1 MPTINSY
8 EPRQAWKG
16 ATVIIFLCV
25 GPYSRHHFNFNKK
38 SSMSQHYEVLARKYR
53 PHNFKEL
60 VGQTHTVRTLVNAL
74 DNNNLHH
81 GFLFTGT
88 RGVGK
93 TTIARI
99 FAKSVNCESGVSSN
113 PCGKC
118 ETCLEIDKGQ
128 SVDLIEL
135 DAASHTGV
143 DNMREILENAQY
155 TPTKNLYKI
164 YLIDEVH
171 MLSKS
176 SFNALLKTL
185 EEPPKHIKFL
195 LATTDP
201 KKLPITILSRCLQ
214 FNLNKLSHDEI
225 FNHLKYVMGEE
236 SLEFEDSALSKIA
249 DFGNGSMRDAL
260 SLLDQ
265 SISYGNGSVKEN
277 ELKAMLGLVSQ
288 NEIEQLAT
296 LLINR
301 NAEEVLSFT
310 RELAHKGENLT
321 NTLKDLTSLFHK
333 IATIQM
339 TNDTKQVSS
348 EINDLSKII
357 SAQDLQLY
365 YQIAINGQKDMHH
378 SPSEQIG
385 LEMTLL
391 RMIAF
396 HPNHQ
401 VIEKKNLKLSENF
414 NVNNK
419 LTLKET
425 AQNTSSIKA
434 KVESIKKIENQLKVQ
449 TQNDWEKIIKELS
462 FDGAAKMLVKNTIF
476 SSFNNQSLSLTLSDD
491 FVNLLTPNTQSS
503 IENTLNKIYPG
514 ITLYIE
520 PGQTNGSS
528 LSQKESVKKEQ
539 KRKQTESQFLNDN
552 GLKELQ
558 EVFNSKVDIKSI
570 KESDNV

>member
-1 MPTINSY
+1 
-8 EPRQAWKG
+8 
-16 ATVIIFLCV
+16 
-25 GPYSRHHFNFNKK
+25 
-38 SSMSQHYEVLARKYR
+38 MSEHYEVLARKYR

-60 VGQTHTVRTLVNAL
+60 VGQSHTVRTLVNAL

-99 FAKSVNCESGVSSN
+99 FAKSVNCEIGVSSK

-118 ETCLEIDKGQ
+118 ETCVEIDKGQ

-225 FNHLKYVMGEE
+225 FNHLKFIMDAEN
-236 SLEFEDSALSKIA
+236 LKFEDEALSKIA

-265 SISYGNGSVKEN
+265 SISYGNGSVKEVD
-277 ELKAMLGLVSQ
+277 LKAMLGLVSH
-288 NEIEQLAT
+288 NEIVQLAT
-296 LLINR
+296 MVINR
-301 NAEEVLSFT
+301 NAQEVLLFIK
-310 RELAHKGENLT
+310 ELAHKGENLT
-321 NTLKDLTSLFHK
+321 NTLNDLTSLFHK
-333 IATIQM
+333 IATTQVI
-339 TNDTKQVSS
+339 DDVKQVSS
-348 EINDLSKII
+348 EIIELASTI

-365 YQIAINGQKDMHH
+365 YQIAINGQKDMRH

-396 HPNHQ
+396 HPDTQ
-401 VIEKKNLKLSENF
+401 AEKK
-414 NVNNK
+414 
-419 LTLKET
+419 TLK
-425 AQNTSSIKA
+425 SSQSSNSINKEPPKEKIQGNSLTKDKLPIK
-434 KVESIKKIENQLKVQ
+434 VMGESIQAIESLLNVKSQG
-449 TQNDWEKIIKELS
+449 DWEKIITELG
-462 FDGAAKMLVKNTIF
+462 FTGAAKMLVKNTVF
-476 SSFNNQSLSLTLSDD
+476 DSLKDHALSLTLNDD
-491 FVNLLTPNTQSS
+491 FVNLLTQNTQSS
-503 IENTLNKIYPG
+503 IEKILNEAYPQ
-514 ITLYIE
+514 ITLVIN
-520 PGQTNGSS
+520 PGSTNGSS
-528 LSQKESVKKEQ
+528 LSQKESIKSEE
-539 KRKQTESQFLNDN
+539 KRKQTESEFLNDD

-558 EVFNSKVDIKSI
+558 EVFNSQVDVKSIKSI

>member
-1 MPTINSY
+1 
-8 EPRQAWKG
+8 
-16 ATVIIFLCV
+16 
-25 GPYSRHHFNFNKK
+25 
-38 SSMSQHYEVLARKYR
+38 MSEHYEVLARKYR

-60 VGQTHTVRTLVNAL
+60 VGQSHTVRTLVNAL

-99 FAKSVNCESGVSSN
+99 FAKSVNCENGVSSN

-118 ETCLEIDKGQ
+118 ETCIEIDKGQ

-225 FNHLKYVMGEE
+225 FNHLKFIMDAEN
-236 SLEFEDSALSKIA
+236 LKFEDEALSKIA

-265 SISYGNGSVKEN
+265 SISYGNGSVKEDD
-277 ELKAMLGLVSQ
+277 LKAMLGLVSH
-288 NEIEQLAT
+288 NEIVQLAT
-296 LLINR
+296 LIINR
-301 NAEEVLSFT
+301 NAQEVLLFIK
-310 RELAHKGENLT
+310 ELAYKGENLT
-321 NTLKDLTSLFHK
+321 NTLNDLTSLFHK
-333 IATIQM
+333 IATTQM
-339 TNDTKQVSS
+339 IDDVKQVSP
-348 EINDLSKII
+348 EINELAKII

-365 YQIAINGQKDMHH
+365 YQIAINGQKDMRH

-396 HPNHQ
+396 HPDSQ
-401 VIEKKNLKLSENF
+401 AEKK
-414 NVNNK
+414 
-419 LTLKET
+419 TLKSS
-425 AQNTSSIKA
+425 QSSNTTNKEPPKEKTQGNSLTKDKLPIK
-434 KVESIKKIENQLKVQ
+434 VGEESIQAIENQLNVKS
-449 TQNDWEKIIKELS
+449 QNDWEKIITELG
-462 FDGAAKMLVKNTIF
+462 FAGAAKMLVKNTVFDSLKDQI
-476 SSFNNQSLSLTLSDD
+476 LSLTLSDD
-491 FVNLLTPNTQSS
+491 FINLLTQNTQSS
-503 IENTLNKIYPG
+503 IEKTLNEDYPG
-514 ITLYIE
+514 ITLVIN
-520 PGQTNGSS
+520 PGSTNGSS
-528 LSQKESVKKEQ
+528 LSQKESVKSEE
-539 KRKQTESQFLNDN
+539 KRKQTENQFLNDD

-558 EVFNSKVDIKSI
+558 EVFNSQVDVKSIKSI

>member
-1 MPTINSY
+1 
-8 EPRQAWKG
+8 
-16 ATVIIFLCV
+16 
-25 GPYSRHHFNFNKK
+25 
-38 SSMSQHYEVLARKYR
+38 MSEHYEVLARKYR

-99 FAKSVNCESGVSSN
+99 FAKSVNCENGVSSN

-225 FNHLKYVMGEE
+225 FNHLKFIMDAEN
-236 SLEFEDSALSKIA
+236 LKFEDEALSKIA

-265 SISYGNGSVKEN
+265 SISYGNGSVKEDD
-277 ELKAMLGLVSQ
+277 LKAMLGLVSH
-288 NEIEQLAT
+288 NEIVQLAT
-296 LLINR
+296 LVINR
-301 NAEEVLSFT
+301 NAQEVLLFIK
-310 RELAHKGENLT
+310 ELAYKGENLT
-321 NTLKDLTSLFHK
+321 NTLNDLTSLFHK
-333 IATIQM
+333 IATTQM
-339 TNDTKQVSS
+339 IDDVKQVSP
-348 EINDLSKII
+348 EINELAKII

-365 YQIAINGQKDMHH
+365 YQIAINGQKDMRH

-396 HPNHQ
+396 HPDSQ
-401 VIEKKNLKLSENF
+401 AEKK
-414 NVNNK
+414 
-419 LTLKET
+419 TLKSS
-425 AQNTSSIKA
+425 QSSNTTNKEPPKEKTQGNSLTKDKLPIK
-434 KVESIKKIENQLKVQ
+434 VGEESIQAIENQLNVKS
-449 TQNDWEKIIKELS
+449 QNDWEKIITELG
-462 FDGAAKMLVKNTIF
+462 FAGAAKMLVKNTVFDSLKDQI
-476 SSFNNQSLSLTLSDD
+476 LSLTLSDD
-491 FVNLLTPNTQSS
+491 FINLLTQNTQSS
-503 IENTLNKIYPG
+503 IEKTLNEDYPG
-514 ITLYIE
+514 ITLVIN
-520 PGQTNGSS
+520 PGSTNGSS
-528 LSQKESVKKEQ
+528 LSQKESVKSEE
-539 KRKQTESQFLNDN
+539 KRKQTENQFLNDD

-558 EVFNSKVDIKSI
+558 EVFNSQVDVKSIKSI

>member
-1 MPTINSY
+1 
-8 EPRQAWKG
+8 
-16 ATVIIFLCV
+16 
-25 GPYSRHHFNFNKK
+25 
-38 SSMSQHYEVLARKYR
+38 MSEHYEVLARKYR

-60 VGQTHTVRTLVNAL
+60 VGQIHTVRTLVNAL

-99 FAKSVNCESGVSSN
+99 FAKSVNCENGVSSK

-118 ETCLEIDKGQ
+118 ETCIEIDKGQ

-225 FNHLKYVMGEE
+225 FNHLKFIMDAEN
-236 SLEFEDSALSKIA
+236 LKFEDEALSKIA

-265 SISYGNGSVKEN
+265 SISYGNGSVKEDD
-277 ELKAMLGLVSQ
+277 LKAMLGLVSH
-288 NEIEQLAT
+288 NEIVQLAT
-296 LLINR
+296 LVINR
-301 NAEEVLSFT
+301 NAQEVLLFIK
-310 RELAHKGENLT
+310 ELAYKGENLT
-321 NTLKDLTSLFHK
+321 NTLNDLTSLFHK
-333 IATIQM
+333 IATTQM
-339 TNDTKQVSS
+339 IDDVKQVSP
-348 EINDLSKII
+348 EINELAKII

-365 YQIAINGQKDMHH
+365 YQIAINGQKDMRH
-378 SPSEQIG
+378 SPSDQIG

-396 HPNHQ
+396 HPDSQ
-401 VIEKKNLKLSENF
+401 AEKK
-414 NVNNK
+414 
-419 LTLKET
+419 TLKSS
-425 AQNTSSIKA
+425 QSSNTTNKEPPKEKTQGNSLTKDKLPIK
-434 KVESIKKIENQLKVQ
+434 VGEESIQAIENQLNVKS
-449 TQNDWEKIIKELS
+449 QNDWEKIITELG
-462 FDGAAKMLVKNTIF
+462 FAGAAKMLVKNTVF
-476 SSFNNQSLSLTLSDD
+476 DSLKDQILTLTLSDD
-491 FVNLLTPNTQSS
+491 FINLLTQNTQNS
-503 IENTLNKIYPG
+503 IEKTLNEDYPG
-514 ITLYIE
+514 ITLVIN
-520 PGQTNGSS
+520 PGSTNGSS
-528 LSQKESVKKEQ
+528 LSQKESVKSEE
-539 KRKQTESQFLNDN
+539 KRKQTENQFLNDD

-558 EVFNSKVDIKSI
+558 EVFNSQVDVKSIKSI

>member
-1 MPTINSY
+1 
-8 EPRQAWKG
+8 
-16 ATVIIFLCV
+16 
-25 GPYSRHHFNFNKK
+25 
-38 SSMSQHYEVLARKYR
+38 MSEHYEVLARKYR

-99 FAKSVNCESGVSSN
+99 FAKSVNCENGVSSK

-118 ETCLEIDKGQ
+118 ETCIEIDKGQ
-128 SVDLIEL
+128 SIDLIEL

-225 FNHLKYVMGEE
+225 FNHLKFIMDAEN
-236 SLEFEDSALSKIA
+236 LKFEDEALSKIA

-265 SISYGNGSVKEN
+265 SISYGNGAVKEDD
-277 ELKAMLGLVSQ
+277 LKAMLGLVSH
-288 NEIEQLAT
+288 NEIVQLAT
-296 LLINR
+296 LVINR
-301 NAEEVLSFT
+301 NAQEVLLFIK
-310 RELAHKGENLT
+310 ELAYKGENLT
-321 NTLKDLTSLFHK
+321 NTLNDLTSLFHK
-333 IATIQM
+333 IATTQM
-339 TNDTKQVSS
+339 IDDVKQVSP
-348 EINDLSKII
+348 EINELAKII

-365 YQIAINGQKDMHH
+365 YQIAINGQKDMRH

-396 HPNHQ
+396 HPDSQ
-401 VIEKKNLKLSENF
+401 AEKK
-414 NVNNK
+414 
-419 LTLKET
+419 TLKSS
-425 AQNTSSIKA
+425 QSSNTTNKEPPKEKIQGNSLTKDKLPIK
-434 KVESIKKIENQLKVQ
+434 VGEESIQAIENQLNVKS
-449 TQNDWEKIIKELS
+449 QNDWEKIITELG
-462 FDGAAKMLVKNTIF
+462 FAGAAKMLVKNTVF
-476 SSFNNQSLSLTLSDD
+476 DSLKDQTLTLTLSDD
-491 FVNLLTPNTQSS
+491 FINLLTQNTQSS
-503 IENTLNKIYPG
+503 IEKTLNEDYPG
-514 ITLYIE
+514 ITLVIN
-520 PGQTNGSS
+520 PGSTNGSS
-528 LSQKESVKKEQ
+528 LSQKESVKSEE
-539 KRKQTESQFLNDN
+539 KRKQTENQFLNDD

-558 EVFNSKVDIKSI
+558 EVFNSQVDVKSIKSI

>member
-1 MPTINSY
+1 
-8 EPRQAWKG
+8 
-16 ATVIIFLCV
+16 
-25 GPYSRHHFNFNKK
+25 
-38 SSMSQHYEVLARKYR
+38 MSEHYEVLARKYR

-99 FAKSVNCESGVSSN
+99 FAKSVNCENGVSSK

-118 ETCLEIDKGQ
+118 ETCIEIDKGQ

-225 FNHLKYVMGEE
+225 FNHLKFIMDAEN
-236 SLEFEDSALSKIA
+236 LKFEDEALSKIA

-265 SISYGNGSVKEN
+265 SISYGNGNVKESD
-277 ELKAMLGLVSQ
+277 LKAMLGLVSH
-288 NEIEQLAT
+288 NEIVQLAS
-296 LLINR
+296 LVINKD
-301 NAEEVLSFT
+301 AGQVLSFIK
-310 RELAHKGENLT
+310 ELAHKGENLT

-333 IATIQM
+333 IATTQAL
-339 TNDTKQVSS
+339 NDTKQVSS
-348 EINDLSKII
+348 EINELASII

-396 HPNHQ
+396 HPDHQ
-401 VIEKKNLKLSENF
+401 VEKK
-414 NVNNK
+414 
-419 LTLKET
+419 TLKSAQSNNT
-425 AQNTSSIKA
+425 ANKESPIEIIQDKASIKDKSSIKMDL
-434 KVESIKKIENQLKVQ
+434 ESTLKIENQLNVNSQ
-449 TQNDWEKIIKELS
+449 DDWEKIITELG
-462 FDGAAKMLVKNTIF
+462 FVGASKMLVKNTIF
-476 SSFNNQSLSLTLSDD
+476 DTLKDQNLSLTLSND
-491 FVNLLTPNTQSS
+491 FVNLLTQNTQSS
-503 IENTLNKIYPG
+503 IEKTLNKTYPD
-514 ITLYIE
+514 ITLMIE

-528 LSQKESVKKEQ
+528 LSQKESVKSEE
-539 KRKQTESQFLNDN
+539 KRKQTESQFLSDD

-558 EVFNSKVDIKSI
+558 EVFKSQVDLKSIKSI

>member
-1 MPTINSY
+1 
-8 EPRQAWKG
+8 
-16 ATVIIFLCV
+16 
-25 GPYSRHHFNFNKK
+25 
-38 SSMSQHYEVLARKYR
+38 MSEHYEVLARKYR

-60 VGQTHTVRTLVNAL
+60 VGQIHTVRTLVNAL

-99 FAKSVNCESGVSSN
+99 FAKSVNCENGVSSK

-118 ETCLEIDKGQ
+118 ETCIEIDKGQ

-225 FNHLKYVMGEE
+225 FNHLKFIMDAEN
-236 SLEFEDSALSKIA
+236 LKFEDEALSKIA

-265 SISYGNGSVKEN
+265 SISYGNGSVKEDD
-277 ELKAMLGLVSQ
+277 LKAMLGLVSH
-288 NEIEQLAT
+288 NEIVQLAT
-296 LLINR
+296 LVINR
-301 NAEEVLSFT
+301 NAQKVLLFIK
-310 RELAHKGENLT
+310 ELAYKGENLT
-321 NTLKDLTSLFHK
+321 NTLNDLTSLFHK
-333 IATIQM
+333 IATTQM
-339 TNDTKQVSS
+339 IDDIKQVSP
-348 EINDLSKII
+348 EINELAKII

-365 YQIAINGQKDMHH
+365 YQIAINGQKDMRH

-396 HPNHQ
+396 HPDSQ
-401 VIEKKNLKLSENF
+401 AEKK
-414 NVNNK
+414 
-419 LTLKET
+419 TLKSS
-425 AQNTSSIKA
+425 QSSNTTNKEPPKEKIQDNSLTKDKLPIK
-434 KVESIKKIENQLKVQ
+434 VGEESIQAIENQLNVKS
-449 TQNDWEKIIKELS
+449 QNDWEKIITELG
-462 FDGAAKMLVKNTIF
+462 FAGAAKMLVKNTVFDSLKDQI
-476 SSFNNQSLSLTLSDD
+476 LSLTLSDD
-491 FVNLLTPNTQSS
+491 FINLLTQNTQSS
-503 IENTLNKIYPG
+503 IEKTLNEDYPG
-514 ITLYIE
+514 ITLVIN
-520 PGQTNGSS
+520 PGSTNGSS
-528 LSQKESVKKEQ
+528 LSQKESVKSEE
-539 KRKQTESQFLNDN
+539 KRKQTENQFLNDD

-558 EVFNSKVDIKSI
+558 EVFNSQVDVKSIKSI

>member
-1 MPTINSY
+1 
-8 EPRQAWKG
+8 
-16 ATVIIFLCV
+16 
-25 GPYSRHHFNFNKK
+25 
-38 SSMSQHYEVLARKYR
+38 MSEYYEVLARKYR

-99 FAKSVNCESGVSSN
+99 FAKSVNCENGVSSK

-118 ETCLEIDKGQ
+118 ETCIEIDKGQ

-225 FNHLKYVMGEE
+225 FNHLKFIMDAEN
-236 SLEFEDSALSKIA
+236 LKFEDEALSKIA

-265 SISYGNGSVKEN
+265 SISYGNGAVKEDD
-277 ELKAMLGLVSQ
+277 LKAMLGLVSH
-288 NEIEQLAT
+288 NEIVQLAT
-296 LLINR
+296 LVINR
-301 NAEEVLSFT
+301 NAQEVLLFIK
-310 RELAHKGENLT
+310 ELTYKGENLT
-321 NTLKDLTSLFHK
+321 NTLNDLISLFHK
-333 IATIQM
+333 IATTQM
-339 TNDTKQVSS
+339 IDDVKQVSP
-348 EINDLSKII
+348 EINELAKII

-365 YQIAINGQKDMHH
+365 YQIAINGQKDMRH

-396 HPNHQ
+396 HPDSQ
-401 VIEKKNLKLSENF
+401 AEKK
-414 NVNNK
+414 
-419 LTLKET
+419 TLKSS
-425 AQNTSSIKA
+425 QSSNTTNKEPPKEKTQGNSLTKDKLPIK
-434 KVESIKKIENQLKVQ
+434 VGEESIQAIENQLNVKS
-449 TQNDWEKIIKELS
+449 QNDWEKIITELG
-462 FDGAAKMLVKNTIF
+462 FAGAAKMLVKNTVF
-476 SSFNNQSLSLTLSDD
+476 DSLKDQILTLTLSDD
-491 FVNLLTPNTQSS
+491 FINLLTQNTQSS
-503 IENTLNKIYPG
+503 IEKKLNEDYPG
-514 ITLYIE
+514 ITLVIN
-520 PGQTNGSS
+520 PGSTNGSS
-528 LSQKESVKKEQ
+528 LSQKESVKSEE
-539 KRKQTESQFLNDN
+539 KRKQTENQFLNDD

-558 EVFNSKVDIKSI
+558 EVFNSQVDVKSIKSI

>member
-1 MPTINSY
+1 
-8 EPRQAWKG
+8 
-16 ATVIIFLCV
+16 
-25 GPYSRHHFNFNKK
+25 
-38 SSMSQHYEVLARKYR
+38 MSEHYEVLARKYR

-60 VGQTHTVRTLVNAL
+60 VGQTHTIRTLVNAL
-74 DNNNLHH
+74 DNDNLHH

-99 FAKSVNCESGVSSN
+99 FAKSVNCEEGVSSN

-118 ETCLEIDKGQ
+118 ATCIEIDKGQ

-143 DNMREILENAQY
+143 DHMREILDNAQY

-185 EEPPKHIKFL
+185 EEPPSHIKFL

-225 FNHLKYVMGEE
+225 LNHLKFVMNEE
-236 SLEFEDSALSKIA
+236 NLKFDDNALSKIA
-249 DFGNGSMRDAL
+249 EFGNGSMRDAL

-265 SISYGNGSVKEN
+265 SISFGNGSVLEKDLKE
-277 ELKAMLGLVSQ
+277 MLGLV
-288 NEIEQLAT
+288 NHDEINHLASLICDRDAEKI
-296 LLINR
+296 LLFVK
-301 NAEEVLSFT
+301 EM
-310 RELAHKGENLT
+310 AHKGENLS
-321 NTLKDLTSLFHK
+321 NALKDLTSLFHK
-333 IATIQM
+333 ISIAQI
-339 TNDTKQVSS
+339 
-348 EINDLSKII
+348 INDEKQFSPELMDLANQFT
-357 SAQDLQLY
+357 AQDLQLY
-365 YQIAINGQKDMHH
+365 YQIAINGQKDMNL

-385 LEMTLL
+385 LEMTLI

-396 HPNHQ
+396 HPDYQ
-401 VIEKKNLKLSENF
+401 EVEKKNLKPSPTKNS
-414 NVNNK
+414 K
-419 LTLKET
+419 GKDTSIPKESQDSLPT
-425 AQNTSSIKA
+425 KKVPKADTHQLNIKSQ
-434 KVESIKKIENQLKVQ
+434 KE
-449 TQNDWEKIIKELS
+449 WEDIIKT
-462 FDGAAKMLVKNTIF
+462 FDFNGAAKMLVKNTVF
-476 SSFNNQSLSLTLSDD
+476 KSLEDQTLVLTLSSD
-491 FVNLLTPNTQSS
+491 FLNLLTPKTEDS
-503 IENTLNKIYPG
+503 IRNGLHKEYPAVDL
-514 ITLYIE
+514 IFE
-520 PGQTNGSS
+520 PGETNGHS
-528 LSQKESVKKEQ
+528 LSQKESDEREQ
-539 KRKQTESQFLNDN
+539 KRKETESQFLSDD

-558 EVFNSKVDIKSI
+558 EVFNSKVDLKSIKSI

>member
-1 MPTINSY
+1 
-8 EPRQAWKG
+8 
-16 ATVIIFLCV
+16 
-25 GPYSRHHFNFNKK
+25 
-38 SSMSQHYEVLARKYR
+38 MSEHYEVLARKYR

-60 VGQTHTVRTLVNAL
+60 VGQSHTVRTLVNAL

-99 FAKSVNCESGVSSN
+99 FAKSVNCENGVSSN

-118 ETCLEIDKGQ
+118 ETCIEIDKGQ

-225 FNHLKYVMGEE
+225 FNHLKFIMNEE
-236 SLEFEDSALSKIA
+236 SLEFEEDALSKIA

-265 SISYGNGSVKEN
+265 SISYGNGSVKVSD
-277 ELKAMLGLVSQ
+277 LKAMLGLVSH
-288 NEIEQLAT
+288 NEIVHLAS
-296 LLINR
+296 LLVR
-301 NAEEVLSFT
+301 RDAEEILSLV
-310 RELAHKGENLT
+310 RELSHKGENLT
-321 NTLKDLTSLFHK
+321 NALKDLTSLFHK
-333 IATIQM
+333 IATTQM
-339 TNDTKQVSS
+339 VNDTKQISP
-348 EINDLSKII
+348 EINDLASAI
-357 SAQDLQLY
+357 SSQDL
-365 YQIAINGQKDMHH
+365 
-378 SPSEQIG
+378 
-385 LEMTLL
+385 
-391 RMIAF
+391 
-396 HPNHQ
+396 
-401 VIEKKNLKLSENF
+401 
-414 NVNNK
+414 
-419 LTLKET
+419 
-425 AQNTSSIKA
+425 
-434 KVESIKKIENQLKVQ
+434 
-449 TQNDWEKIIKELS
+449 
-462 FDGAAKMLVKNTIF
+462 
-476 SSFNNQSLSLTLSDD
+476 
-491 FVNLLTPNTQSS
+491 
-503 IENTLNKIYPG
+503 
-514 ITLYIE
+514 
-520 PGQTNGSS
+520 
-528 LSQKESVKKEQ
+528 
-539 KRKQTESQFLNDN
+539 
-552 GLKELQ
+552 
-558 EVFNSKVDIKSI
+558 
-570 KESDNV
+570 

>member
-1 MPTINSY
+1 
-8 EPRQAWKG
+8 
-16 ATVIIFLCV
+16 
-25 GPYSRHHFNFNKK
+25 
-38 SSMSQHYEVLARKYR
+38 MSEHYEVLARKYR

-99 FAKSVNCESGVSSN
+99 FAKSVNCENGVSSK

-118 ETCLEIDKGQ
+118 ETCIEIDKGQ

-225 FNHLKYVMGEE
+225 FNHLKFIMDAEN
-236 SLEFEDSALSKIA
+236 LKFEDEALSKIA

-265 SISYGNGSVKEN
+265 SISYGNGTVKEDD
-277 ELKAMLGLVSQ
+277 LKAMLGLVSH
-288 NEIEQLAT
+288 NEIVQLASMV
-296 LLINR
+296 INR
-301 NAEEVLSFT
+301 DAQQVLLFIK
-310 RELAHKGENLT
+310 ELAHKGENLT
-321 NTLKDLTSLFHK
+321 NTLNDLTSLFHK
-333 IATIQM
+333 IATTQM
-339 TNDTKQVSS
+339 IDDVKQVSP
-348 EINDLSKII
+348 EINELAKII

-365 YQIAINGQKDMHH
+365 YQIAINGQKDMRH

-396 HPNHQ
+396 HPDSQ
-401 VIEKKNLKLSENF
+401 AEKK
-414 NVNNK
+414 
-419 LTLKET
+419 TLKSS
-425 AQNTSSIKA
+425 QSSNTINKEPPKEKIQGNSLTKDKLPIK
-434 KVESIKKIENQLKVQ
+434 VGEESIQAIENQLNVKS
-449 TQNDWEKIIKELS
+449 QNDWEKIITELG
-462 FDGAAKMLVKNTIF
+462 FAGAAKMLVKNTVFDSLKDQI
-476 SSFNNQSLSLTLSDD
+476 LSLTLSDD
-491 FVNLLTPNTQSS
+491 FINLLTQNTQSS
-503 IENTLNKIYPG
+503 IEKTLNEDYPG
-514 ITLYIE
+514 ITLVIN
-520 PGQTNGSS
+520 PGSTNGSS
-528 LSQKESVKKEQ
+528 LSQKESVKSEE
-539 KRKQTESQFLNDN
+539 KRKQTENQFLNDD

-558 EVFNSKVDIKSI
+558 EVFNSQVDVKSIKSI

>member
-1 MPTINSY
+1 
-8 EPRQAWKG
+8 
-16 ATVIIFLCV
+16 
-25 GPYSRHHFNFNKK
+25 
-38 SSMSQHYEVLARKYR
+38 MSEHYEVLARKYR

-60 VGQTHTVRTLVNAL
+60 VGQTHTIRTLVNAL

-99 FAKSVNCESGVSSN
+99 FAKSVNCEEGVSSN

-118 ETCLEIDKGQ
+118 PTCIEIDKGQ

-143 DNMREILENAQY
+143 DHMREILDNAQY

-185 EEPPKHIKFL
+185 EEPPPHIKFL

-225 FNHLKYVMGEE
+225 LNHLKFIMNEE
-236 SLEFEDSALSKIA
+236 KLKFDDNALSKIA
-249 DFGNGSMRDAL
+249 ELGNGSMRDAL

-265 SISYGNGSVKEN
+265 SISFGNGSVIEKDLKE
-277 ELKAMLGLVSQ
+277 MLGLV
-288 NEIEQLAT
+288 NHDEITNLVSLVCE
-296 LLINR
+296 R
-301 NAEEVLSFT
+301 NAEKILLFIK
-310 RELAHKGENLT
+310 ELAHKGENLS
-321 NTLKDLTSLFHK
+321 NVLKDLTSLFHK
-333 IATIQM
+333 ISTAQI
-339 TNDTKQVSS
+339 
-348 EINDLSKII
+348 INDQKQTSPEILDLANRFT
-357 SAQDLQLY
+357 AQDLQLY
-365 YQIAINGQKDMHH
+365 YQIAINGQRDINL

-391 RMIAF
+391 RMITF
-396 HPNHQ
+396 HPNFKEG
-401 VIEKKNLKLSENF
+401 EKKTLNPSPTK
-414 NVNNK
+414 
-419 LTLKET
+419 TLKKNPST
-425 AQNTSSIKA
+425 GSPVDTSTPS
-434 KVESIKKIENQLKVQ
+434 
-449 TQNDWEKIIKELS
+449 KELNDIS
-462 FDGAAKMLVKNTIF
+462 NKKVKHLDIKTQEEWEEIITNLDFNGAAKMLVKNTVF
-476 SSFNNQSLSLTLSDD
+476 KSLIKQNLTLTLSEE
-491 FVNLLTPNTQSS
+491 FINLHTTKTEES
-503 IENTLNKIYPG
+503 IKNALHKLYPALE
-514 ITLYIE
+514 IMIE
-520 PGQTNGSS
+520 PGETNGSS
-528 LSQKESVKKEQ
+528 LSQKEAINNEQ
-539 KRKQTESQFLNDN
+539 IQKQTESQFLSDD

-558 EVFNSKVDIKSI
+558 EVFKSQVDLKSIKSI

>member
-1 MPTINSY
+1 
-8 EPRQAWKG
+8 
-16 ATVIIFLCV
+16 
-25 GPYSRHHFNFNKK
+25 
-38 SSMSQHYEVLARKYR
+38 MSEHYEVLARKYR

-99 FAKSVNCESGVSSN
+99 FAKSVNCENGVSSN

-225 FNHLKYVMGEE
+225 FNHLKFIMSAEK
-236 SLEFEDSALSKIA
+236 LEFEDEALSKIA

-265 SISYGNGSVKEN
+265 SISYGNGNVKESD
-277 ELKAMLGLVSQ
+277 LKAMLGLVSH
-288 NEIEQLAT
+288 NEIIQLAS
-296 LLINR
+296 LVINKD
-301 NAEEVLSFT
+301 AGQVLSFIK
-310 RELAHKGENLT
+310 ELAHKGENLT

-333 IATIQM
+333 IATTQVL
-339 TNDTKQVSS
+339 NDTKQVSS
-348 EINDLSKII
+348 EINELSSII

-396 HPNHQ
+396 HPDEQ
-401 VIEKKNLKLSENF
+401 VEKKNLKSAQSNPPT
-414 NVNNK
+414 NK
-419 LTLKET
+419 EPPKEIIQDKPPIKEKPLNKVDT
-425 AQNTSSIKA
+425 KSIQ
-434 KVESIKKIENQLKVQ
+434 KIENQLNIKSQ
-449 TQNDWEKIIKELS
+449 DDWEEKITDLG
-462 FDGAAKMLVKNTIF
+462 FDGAAKMLVKNTVF
-476 SSFNNQSLSLTLSDD
+476 VSLKDQNLSLTLSDD
-491 FVNLLTPNTQSS
+491 FVNLLTQNTQSS
-503 IENTLNKIYPG
+503 IEKTLNKTYPG
-514 ITLYIE
+514 ITLVIE

-528 LSQKESVKKEQ
+528 LSQKESVKSEE
-539 KRKQTESQFLNDN
+539 KRKQTESQFLSDD

-558 EVFNSKVDIKSI
+558 EVFKSEVDLKSIKSI
-570 KESDNV
+570 KETDNV

>member
-1 MPTINSY
+1 
-8 EPRQAWKG
+8 
-16 ATVIIFLCV
+16 
-25 GPYSRHHFNFNKK
+25 
-38 SSMSQHYEVLARKYR
+38 MSEHYEVLARKYR

-99 FAKSVNCESGVSSN
+99 FAKSVNCENGVSSK

-118 ETCLEIDKGQ
+118 ETCIEIDKGQ

-225 FNHLKYVMGEE
+225 FNHLKFIMDAEN
-236 SLEFEDSALSKIA
+236 LKFEDEALSKIA

-265 SISYGNGSVKEN
+265 SISYGNGSVKEDD
-277 ELKAMLGLVSQ
+277 LKAMLGLVSH
-288 NEIEQLAT
+288 NEIVQLAT
-296 LLINR
+296 LVINR
-301 NAEEVLSFT
+301 NAQEVLLFIK
-310 RELAHKGENLT
+310 ELAYKGENLT
-321 NTLKDLTSLFHK
+321 NTLNDLISLFHK
-333 IATIQM
+333 IATTQM
-339 TNDTKQVSS
+339 IDDVKQVSP
-348 EINDLSKII
+348 EINELAKII

-365 YQIAINGQKDMHH
+365 YQIAINGQKDMRH

-396 HPNHQ
+396 HPDSQ
-401 VIEKKNLKLSENF
+401 AEKK
-414 NVNNK
+414 
-419 LTLKET
+419 TLKSS
-425 AQNTSSIKA
+425 QSSNTTNKEPPKEKTQGNSLTKDKLPIK
-434 KVESIKKIENQLKVQ
+434 VGEESIQAIENQLNVKS
-449 TQNDWEKIIKELS
+449 QNDWEKIITELG
-462 FDGAAKMLVKNTIF
+462 FAGAAKMLVKNTVFDSLKDQI
-476 SSFNNQSLSLTLSDD
+476 LSLTLSDD
-491 FVNLLTPNTQSS
+491 FINLLTQNTQSS
-503 IENTLNKIYPG
+503 IEKTLNEDYPG
-514 ITLYIE
+514 ITLVIN
-520 PGQTNGSS
+520 PGSTNGSS
-528 LSQKESVKKEQ
+528 LSQKESVKSEE
-539 KRKQTESQFLNDN
+539 KRKQTENQFLNDD

-558 EVFNSKVDIKSI
+558 EVFNSQVDVKSIKSI

>member
-1 MPTINSY
+1 
-8 EPRQAWKG
+8 
-16 ATVIIFLCV
+16 
-25 GPYSRHHFNFNKK
+25 
-38 SSMSQHYEVLARKYR
+38 MSEHYEVLARKYR

-99 FAKSVNCESGVSSN
+99 FAKSVNCENGVSSK

-118 ETCLEIDKGQ
+118 ETCIEIDKGQ

-225 FNHLKYVMGEE
+225 FNHLKFIMDAEN
-236 SLEFEDSALSKIA
+236 LKFEDEALSKIA

-265 SISYGNGSVKEN
+265 SISYGNGSVKEDD
-277 ELKAMLGLVSQ
+277 LKAMLGLVSH
-288 NEIEQLAT
+288 NEIVQLAT
-296 LLINR
+296 LVINR
-301 NAEEVLSFT
+301 NAQEVLLFIK
-310 RELAHKGENLT
+310 ELAYKGENLT
-321 NTLKDLTSLFHK
+321 NTLNDLTSLFHK
-333 IATIQM
+333 IATTQM
-339 TNDTKQVSS
+339 IDDVKQVSP
-348 EINDLSKII
+348 EINELAKII

-365 YQIAINGQKDMHH
+365 YQIAINGQKDMRH

-396 HPNHQ
+396 HPDSQ
-401 VIEKKNLKLSENF
+401 AEKK
-414 NVNNK
+414 
-419 LTLKET
+419 TLKSS
-425 AQNTSSIKA
+425 QSSNTINKEPPKEKIQDNSLTKDKLPIK
-434 KVESIKKIENQLKVQ
+434 VGEESIQAIENQLNVKS
-449 TQNDWEKIIKELS
+449 QNDWEKIITELG
-462 FDGAAKMLVKNTIF
+462 FAGAAKMLVKNTVF
-476 SSFNNQSLSLTLSDD
+476 DSLKDQILTLTLSDD
-491 FVNLLTPNTQSS
+491 FNNLLTQNTQSS
-503 IENTLNKIYPG
+503 IEKTLNEDYPG
-514 ITLYIE
+514 ITLVIN
-520 PGQTNGSS
+520 PGSTNGSS
-528 LSQKESVKKEQ
+528 LSQKESVKSEE
-539 KRKQTESQFLNDN
+539 KRKQTENQFLNDD

-558 EVFNSKVDIKSI
+558 EVFNSQVDVKSIKSI

>member
-1 MPTINSY
+1 
-8 EPRQAWKG
+8 
-16 ATVIIFLCV
+16 
-25 GPYSRHHFNFNKK
+25 
-38 SSMSQHYEVLARKYR
+38 MSEHYEVLARKYR

-99 FAKSVNCESGVSSN
+99 FAKSVNCENGVSSK

-225 FNHLKYVMGEE
+225 FNHLKFIMSAEK
-236 SLEFEDSALSKIA
+236 LEFEDEALSKIA

-265 SISYGNGSVKEN
+265 SISYGNGNVKESD
-277 ELKAMLGLVSQ
+277 LKAMLGLVSH
-288 NEIEQLAT
+288 NEIVQLAS
-296 LLINR
+296 LVINKDAR
-301 NAEEVLSFT
+301 QVLSFIK
-310 RELAHKGENLT
+310 ELAHKGENLT

-333 IATIQM
+333 IATTQAL
-339 TNDTKQVSS
+339 NDTKQVSS
-348 EINDLSKII
+348 EINELSSII

-396 HPNHQ
+396 HPDEQ
-401 VIEKKNLKLSENF
+401 VEKKNLKSAKSNPPT
-414 NVNNK
+414 NK
-419 LTLKET
+419 EPPKEIIQDKPPIEEKPSNKADT
-425 AQNTSSIKA
+425 KSIQ
-434 KVESIKKIENQLKVQ
+434 KIENQLNIKSQ
-449 TQNDWEKIIKELS
+449 DDWEKKIIDLG
-462 FDGAAKMLVKNTIF
+462 FDGAAKMLVKNTVF
-476 SSFNNQSLSLTLSDD
+476 VSLKDQNLSLTLSDD
-491 FVNLLTPNTQSS
+491 FVNLLTQNTQNS
-503 IENTLNKIYPG
+503 IEKTLNKTYSG
-514 ITLYIE
+514 ITLVIE

-528 LSQKESVKKEQ
+528 LSQKESVKSEE
-539 KRKQTESQFLNDN
+539 KRKQTENQFLSDD

-558 EVFNSKVDIKSI
+558 EVFNSQVDLKSIKSI

>member
-1 MPTINSY
+1 
-8 EPRQAWKG
+8 
-16 ATVIIFLCV
+16 
-25 GPYSRHHFNFNKK
+25 
-38 SSMSQHYEVLARKYR
+38 MSEHYEVLARKYR

-74 DNNNLHH
+74 DNDNLHH

-99 FAKSVNCESGVSSN
+99 FAKSVNCEKGVSSN

-118 ETCLEIDKGQ
+118 ATCVEIDKGQ

-143 DNMREILENAQY
+143 DHMREILDNAQY

-185 EEPPKHIKFL
+185 EEPPSHIKFL

-225 FNHLKYVMGEE
+225 LNHLKFIMNEE
-236 SLEFEDSALSKIA
+236 KLKFDDKALSKIA
-249 DFGNGSMRDAL
+249 ECGNGSMRDAL

-277 ELKAMLGLVSQ
+277 DLKEMLGLV
-288 NEIEQLAT
+288 NHDEITNLAS
-296 LLINR
+296 LVCDR
-301 NAEEVLSFT
+301 NAEKILLFIK
-310 RELAHKGENLT
+310 ELAHKGENLS
-321 NTLKDLTSLFHK
+321 NALKDLTSLFHK
-333 IATIQM
+333 ISIAQI
-339 TNDTKQVSS
+339 
-348 EINDLSKII
+348 INDQKQTPQEIMDLANRF

-365 YQIAINGQKDMHH
+365 YQIAINGQKDMNL

-391 RMIAF
+391 RMITF
-396 HPNHQ
+396 HPKFKEG
-401 VIEKKNLKLSENF
+401 EKK
-414 NVNNK
+414 
-419 LTLKET
+419 TLNPTPSKT
-425 AQNTSSIKA
+425 SKKNPVKDSQIATSSKST
-434 KVESIKKIENQLKVQ
+434 K
-449 TQNDWEKIIKELS
+449 QNDVPNKEINLLDIKTQEEWEKVITNLD
-462 FDGAAKMLVKNTIF
+462 FNGAAKMLVKNTVF
-476 SSFNNQSLSLTLSDD
+476 KSLTNQNLTLTLSKEL
-491 FVNLLTPNTQSS
+491 VNLHTTKTEES
-503 IENTLNKIYPG
+503 IKNALHNLYPALE
-514 ITLYIE
+514 IMIE
-520 PGQTNGSS
+520 PGETNGSS
-528 LSQKESVKKEQ
+528 LSQKESIKNEKKRE
-539 KRKQTESQFLNDN
+539 QTENQFLSDD

-558 EVFNSKVDIKSI
+558 EVFKSQVDLKSIKSI